1 MELFKHIVQQEI
13 IENSFNKKLLRE
25 KLKHIV
31 ITEYPEYLDKALEL
45 VNEYLTKDHY
55 PSKNARI
62 AKLKEHDLEK
72 LVISLIAG
80 TMQCQV
86 AYPFTAICGELAGAV
101 KGFNQ
106 PDAVK
111 SVGELLAV
119 MCNSDAYDINR
130 RSDDSFELVSRL
142 EIPEKVLHWI
152 ENTQY
157 LPPMIVKPLEVKNN
171 RDTGYLTVKD
181 SLVLGKGNHHDGDIC
196 LDVINTAN
204 SVQLKLDTQFVSS
217 YELEF
222 NPSTKPKRK
231 AVTPMGLRTAVENF
245 GLYKKMAYRT
255 MSMIAQTQNEFYLT
269 HRVDKRGRLYSC
281 GYHLATQGTAYN
293 KACIEF
299 CEEEFIDVP
308 NEFKR

>member
-1 MELFKHIVQQEI
+1 MELFKHVIQQEI
-13 IENSFNKKLLRE
+13 IENTFNKKLLRE
-25 KLKHIV
+25 KLEHIV

-45 VNEYLTKDHY
+45 VNEYVAKDYY

-62 AKLKEHDLEK
+62 EKLKEHDLEK

-111 SVGELLAV
+111 TVGELLAV

-142 EIPEKVLHWI
+142 EISEKVLHWI

-222 NPSTKPKRK
+222 NPSTKPKRE

-245 GLYKKMAYRT
+245 GLYKKMTYRT